1 MFRQLFVSS
10 QVKLSVIIS
19 NKQGIYHLPYQLPS
33 DLTLRILGK
42 LEIPENL
49 KTSYNYS
56 LVLSVSS
63 KIKVLSILTKI
74 SCQIEIELFL

>member
-1 MFRQLFVSS
+1 MIIILWDFLMFRQLFVSS

-42 LEIPENL
+42 LENTR
-49 KTSYNYS
+49 KSQN
-56 LVLSVSS
+56 
-63 KIKVLSILTKI
+63 
-74 SCQIEIELFL
+74 FL